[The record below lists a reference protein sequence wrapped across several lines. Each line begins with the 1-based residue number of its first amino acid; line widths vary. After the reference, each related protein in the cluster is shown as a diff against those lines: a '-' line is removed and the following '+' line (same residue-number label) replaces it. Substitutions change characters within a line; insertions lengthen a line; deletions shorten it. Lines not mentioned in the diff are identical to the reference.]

1 MLSIRLALPV
11 LGLAA
16 LLLTV
21 FWPRAVAAEPQG
33 DATDRARKFVDA
45 YTARVRP
52 LEIAANRAWWNANIT
67 GKDEDF
73 KAKEDAQNA
82 IDEFLSDKAAFQE
95 VKAIKDAGGIR
106 DKVLGRAIDII
117 YLTYLEKQVD
127 PELLRKMTALSNSV
141 EKKFSN
147 FRANL
152 DGKELADAEVRKIL
166 KTSKLSERRQAA
178 YEASKEVGKL
188 LAPELKELVKL
199 RNEAAVKLGYKNFH
213 ALQLYLNEQNGDDL
227 IKLFDDLDE
236 LTRAPFLKAKA
247 EIDVKLAQN
256 CGVQVSELMPWHYH
270 DPFFQEAPAVFSADL
285 DAVYSKLDLIKLCR
299 DFYKGIDLPIDLVIE
314 KTGDFAPRKGKNPH
328 AFCTDITRDGTD
340 VRVLANVVNNEYW
353 MSTLL
358 HEFGHS
364 VYSSINIPQ
373 KLPYVLRTEAHIL
386 TTEGVAMMFER
397 LSKRRAWLEKMN
409 VQVDDPKAFD
419 DTGAKMRRAQLLIFS
434 RWCQVM
440 LRFEK
445 SMYENPDQD
454 LNKLWWDLVEKY
466 QGLRRP
472 PGRNAPDYASK
483 IHIVSAP
490 VYYHNYMMG
499 ELFASQVHHAI
510 ARDVMQGADPDTV
523 VYVGNKAVGAFMR
536 ERVFGPGRTLPWNE
550 LTRHATGAGLNA
562 EAFAK
567 DFRGK

>member
-1 MLSIRLALPV
+1 MLSLRLALPL

-16 LLLTV
+16 LLLTM
-21 FWPRAVAAEPQG
+21 FWPCVVTADA
-33 DATDRARKFVDA
+33 DATARARKFVDA
-45 YTARVRP
+45 YTAKMRP
-52 LEIAANRAWWNANIT
+52 LEITANRAWYSANIT

-73 KAKEDAQNA
+73 KAKEDAQNRM
-82 IDEFLSDKAAFQE
+82 DEFLSYQPAFQE
-95 VKAIKDAGGIR
+95 LKAIKEAGGIQ
-106 DKVLGRAIDII
+106 DKVLARSIDVI

-127 PELLRKMTALSNSV
+127 PELLRKMTALSNSI

-147 FRANL
+147 FRAKL
-152 DGKELADAEVRKIL
+152 DGKELEDAEIRKIL
-166 KTSKLSERRQAA
+166 KTSKLSDRRQAA
-178 YEASKEVGKL
+178 YEASKELGKVIE
-188 LAPELKELVKL
+188 PELKQLVKL
-199 RNEAAVKLGYKNFH
+199 RNEAAVKLGFKNFH
-213 ALQLYLNEQNGDDL
+213 ALQLFLAEQNGDDL
-227 IKLFDDLDE
+227 IKLFDQLDQ
-236 LTRAPFLKAKA
+236 LTAKPFAQAKA

-256 CGVQVSELMPWHYH
+256 CGIQVTELMPWHYH
-270 DPFFQEAPAVFSADL
+270 DPFFQETPAVFSANL
-285 DAVYSKLDLIKLCR
+285 DAVYAKQDLIKLCR
-299 DFYKGIDLPIDLVIE
+299 DFYRSIDLPIDLVIE

-328 AFCTDITRDGTD
+328 AFCTDLTRDGDD
-340 VRVLANVVNNEYW
+340 VRVLANVVNNDYW

-364 VYSSINIPQ
+364 VYSSINIPK

-397 LSKRRAWLEKMN
+397 LSKRRAWLEKMG
-409 VQVDDPKAFD
+409 VQVPNPQAFD
-419 DTGAKMRRAQLLIFS
+419 ETGAKMRQFQLLIFS

-454 LNKLWWDLVEKY
+454 LNKLWWDLVERY
-466 QGLRRP
+466 QSLKRP

-483 IHIVSAP
+483 YHIVGAP

-499 ELFASQVHHAI
+499 EMFASQLHHAI
-510 ARDVMQGADPDTV
+510 ARDVMMGAEPNTV

-536 ERVFGPGRTLPWNE
+536 QRVFEPGRTLTWNE
-550 LTRHATGAGLNA
+550 LTRHATGADLTA
-562 EAFAK
+562 DAFAR